1 MQYLSRRQ
9 NEIAG
14 LLSLG
19 YSEKEIASRLNVS
32 VDTVH
37 THKKN
42 IFRVLGVRSVV
53 DLAREIISRV
63 TGMNVSR
70 LIRENVIEPNA
81 YRVTRCSCFSS
92 LQFVAMNAGLDY
104 RRTRITVK
112 TVRVARTRRGDV

>member
-1 MQYLSRRQ
+1 MQHLSRRQ

-70 LIRENVIEPNA
+70 LIRDVIEPNA
-81 YRVTRCSCFSS
+81 YRVTLMLVFLS
-92 LQFVAMNAGLDY
+92 LQFVAMNADFDY
-104 RRTRITVK
+104 RRTRFSVRTVK
-112 TVRVARTRRGDV
+112 VARGRRVEE

>member
-42 IFRVLGVRSVV
+42 IFRGVGVRSVV

-81 YRVTRCSCFSS
+81 YRVTLMLVFLS

-112 TVRVARTRRGDV
+112 TVRVAQTRRGDV

>member
-1 MQYLSRRQ
+1 MQHLSRRQ

-42 IFRVLGVRSVV
+42 I
-53 DLAREIISRV
+53 SRV

-81 YRVTRCSCFSS
+81 YRVTLMLVFLS
-92 LQFVAMNAGLDY
+92 LQFVAMNADFDY
-104 RRTRITVK
+104 RRTRFSVRTVK
-112 TVRVARTRRGDV
+112 VARGRRVEE